1 MHFHTTPLVI
11 STVIP
16 YHAAM
21 NTNSPLSE
29 IVESLVARLKLEE
42 GLGNT
47 YISGESILA
56 NLSEMARTAKRQPVR
71 PAPSSAES
79 PQDRQPASLQGMRKT
94 IESLRTRD
102 GAPPPP
108 APQPP
113 QQQKPAETVQQNAA
127 PSGLPTVRFTL
138 VPYLPP
144 SPCPEREAE
153 LEPLR
158 LEAQT
163 CQLCDLCSKR
173 THMVWAEGSL
183 NAKVMFIG
191 EGPGKDE
198 DEQARPFVG
207 RSGRLLTDII
217 EKGMKVQRREVYIAN
232 VVKCR
237 PPGNRDPKPDEVTA
251 CSVYLNKQIEV
262 IKPQVIV
269 AVGMVAGR
277 ALLGL
282 EQGTSGLRKR
292 WYEYNGTPLRVIY
305 HPSYLL
311 RARKG
316 PDDRTPAD
324 KETWMDIQEVM
335 GKVL

>member
-21 NTNSPLSE
+21 NTNSPQSE
-29 IVESLVARLKLEE
+29 IIDSLVARLKLEE
-42 GLGNT
+42 GLGST
-47 YISGESILA
+47 YISGSSILA
-56 NLSEMARTAKRQPVR
+56 NLSEIARAAKRQTVR
-71 PAPSSAES
+71 PAPPAGEA
-79 PQDRQPASLQGMRKT
+79 PQNHPPAALQGMRKT
-94 IESLRTRD
+94 IESFRTRET
-102 GAPPPP
+102 APPPP
-108 APQPP
+108 AAPTTQRQPTEIN
-113 QQQKPAETVQQNAA
+113 QQDASSSEPPK
-127 PSGLPTVRFTL
+127 VRFTL

-144 SPCPEREAE
+144 APCPQQEAE

-158 LEAQT
+158 QQAVT
-163 CQLCDLCSKR
+163 CQLCDLCNKR
-173 THMVWAEGSL
+173 THMVWGEGSL

-237 PPGNRDPKPDEVTA
+237 PPGNRDPKPDEVAA

-262 IKPQVIV
+262 IKPQIIV

-292 WYEYNGTPLRVIY
+292 WYEYNGIPLRVIY

-324 KETWMDIQEVM
+324 KETWADIQEVM
-335 GKVL
+335 GKVH

>member
-1 MHFHTTPLVI
+1 M
-11 STVIP
+11 S
-16 YHAAM
+16 
-21 NTNSPLSE
+21 NNSPISE
-29 IVESLVARLKLEE
+29 IINSLVARLKLEE
-42 GLGNT
+42 GLGST
-47 YISGESILA
+47 YICSDAIVK
-56 NLSEMARTAKRQPVR
+56 NLSEIAKLATNGQTAKP
-71 PAPSSAES
+71 PAPSSSRA
-79 PQDRQPASLQGMRKT
+79 PLLGVRKA
-94 IESLRTRD
+94 IESLRSNESPTAAATKPQPV
-102 GAPPPP
+102 APPR
-108 APQPP
+108 Q
-113 QQQKPAETVQQNAA
+113 EAA
-127 PSGLPTVRFTL
+127 SISSELPKVRFTL

-144 SPCPEREAE
+144 EPCPQQEAE

-158 LEAQT
+158 QQALT
-163 CQLCDLCSKR
+163 CQLCDLCVRR
-173 THMVWAEGSL
+173 THVAWGEGAL

-237 PPGNRDPKPDEVTA
+237 PPGNRDPKPEEVAA

-262 IKPQVIV
+262 IKPKVIV

-282 EQGTSGLRKR
+282 EPGTSGLRKR
-292 WYEYNGTPLRVIY
+292 WYEYNSIPLRVIY

-324 KETWMDIQEVM
+324 KETWADIQEVM
-335 GKVL
+335 AKVETV

>member
-11 STVIP
+11 STIIP
-16 YHAAM
+16 YYAAM
-21 NTNSPLSE
+21 NTNSPISE
-29 IVESLVARLKLEE
+29 IADSLVARLKLEE
-42 GLGNT
+42 GLGST
-47 YISGESILA
+47 YISSNSILA
-56 NLSEMARTAKRQPVR
+56 DLSEIARTAKRQTAR
-71 PAPSSAES
+71 PASPSAEE
-79 PQDRQPASLQGMRKT
+79 PQNRPQASLQGMRKT
-94 IESLRTRD
+94 IESFRTRET
-102 GAPPPP
+102 PPPP
-108 APQPP
+108 AAIPPP
-113 QQQKPAETVQQNAA
+113 QRQPAEANQQDASSSE
-127 PSGLPTVRFTL
+127 PPKVRFTL

-144 SPCPEREAE
+144 APCPQQEAE
-153 LEPLR
+153 LEPQR
-158 LEAQT
+158 QEAQT

-173 THMVWAEGSL
+173 THMVWGEGAL

-237 PPGNRDPKPDEVTA
+237 PPGNRDPKPDEVAA

-262 IKPQVIV
+262 IKPQIIV

-292 WYEYNGTPLRVIY
+292 WYEYNGIPLRVIY

-324 KETWMDIQEVM
+324 KETWADIQEVM
-335 GKVL
+335 GKVH

>member
-1 MHFHTTPLVI
+1 
-11 STVIP
+11 
-16 YHAAM
+16 M

-29 IVESLVARLKLEE
+29 AIESLVARLKLEE
-42 GLGNT
+42 GLGST
-47 YISGESILA
+47 YISGNSILA
-56 NLSEMARTAKRQPVR
+56 DLSEIARTTKQQTTAR
-71 PAPSSAES
+71 PGPPPAETIQNRAPTT
-79 PQDRQPASLQGMRKT
+79 LQGMRRT
-94 IESLRTRD
+94 IESLRSHETT
-102 GAPPPP
+102 PPP
-108 APQPP
+108 AAQPR
-113 QQQKPAETVQQNAA
+113 QQRQPDEPDQQNTSS
-127 PSGLPTVRFTL
+127 PEPPKVRFTL
-138 VPYLPP
+138 VPYLTPA
-144 SPCPEREAE
+144 PCPKQEAE

-158 LEAQT
+158 QEART

-173 THMVWAEGSL
+173 THMVWGEGAL

-237 PPGNRDPKPDEVTA
+237 PPGNRDPKPDEVAA

-262 IKPQVIV
+262 VKPQVIV

-282 EQGTSGLRKR
+282 EPGTGGLRKR
-292 WYEYNGTPLRVIY
+292 WYEYNGIPLRVIY

-324 KETWMDIQEVM
+324 KETWLDIQEVM
-335 GKVL
+335 GKVIS